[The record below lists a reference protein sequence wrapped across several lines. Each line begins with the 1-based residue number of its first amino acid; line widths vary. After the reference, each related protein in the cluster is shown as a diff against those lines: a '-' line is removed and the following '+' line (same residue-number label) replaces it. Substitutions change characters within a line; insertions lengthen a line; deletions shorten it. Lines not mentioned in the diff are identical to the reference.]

1 MNIRTIKVAMAVF
14 LAALPLVIN
23 AQETAYGG
31 ISIRAIVADDD
42 IPATATKNIE
52 TKLQRAL
59 AANGIG
65 DMDCTQR
72 FIITAKVDV
81 TSNDVVP
88 SNPPRVSKK
97 MDITLIVGDVIENK
111 IYETC
116 TITAAGIGTNDDKA
130 FVSAFSRINPN
141 NEELQSMLERAKA
154 EIIGYYTANCSGIIA
169 NARSLAGQQ
178 KYDEAIARLMSVP
191 DVCTECYKKCQNEA
205 VEIYRKK
212 LDNEFSALLNEAKNE
227 WMHSKD
233 AAAAAKV
240 AEIISGIDPSWSGYS
255 AVTALRNE
263 ISAKLSADEK
273 REWEF
278 KMKQYDDDQA
288 FKKQQYEDERDFKM
302 QQHNDEIANKILV
315 IDACR
320 EIGVAWGENQSQTV
334 TRNIVRLW

>member
-278 KMKQYDDDQA
+278 KMKQYEDDQK
-288 FKKQQYEDERDFKM
+288 FRQS
-302 QQHNDEIANKILV
+302 IV
-315 IDACR
+315 DACR
-320 EIGVAWGENQSQTV
+320 AIGVAWGEGQPQSV
-334 TRNIVRLW
+334 TKSILRRW

>member
-1 MNIRTIKVAMAVF
+1 MNIKTIKVAMAIF

-23 AQETAYGG
+23 AQETSGG

-42 IPATATKNIE
+42 IPATATNNIE

-65 DMDCTQR
+65 DMDYTQR
-72 FIITAKVDV
+72 FVLTAKVNV

-97 MDITLIVGDVIENK
+97 MDITLIIGDVIENK

-141 NEELQSMLERAKA
+141 NEELQSMLARAKT
-154 EIIGYYTANCSGIIA
+154 EILEYYTTNCPGIIA
-169 NARSLAGQQ
+169 NAKSLAGQQ

-191 DVCTECYKKCQNEA
+191 DICMDCYKKCQNEA

-212 LDNEFSALLNEAKNE
+212 LDNESSALLNEARNE

-233 AAAAAKV
+233 ATSAARV
-240 AEIISGIDPSWSGYS
+240 AEIISGIDPDWSGYS
-255 AVTALRNE
+255 AVTALRDE
-263 ISAKLSADEK
+263 ISAKLSDNEK

-278 KMKQYDDDQA
+278 KMKQYEDGQK
-288 FKKQQYEDERDFKM
+288 FKQS
-302 QQHNDEIANKILV
+302 IV
-315 IDACR
+315 DACR
-320 EIGVAWGENQSQTV
+320 AIGVAWGEGQPQSV
-334 TRNIVRLW
+334 TKNILRRW